1 MLVSEYLKAALD
13 PKVKVRVEGVV
24 LTSPAIGVQPSHPI
38 VAVSMFLALEIKKSQ
53 TEVLDCI
60 ILKSPTDWLQC
71 MLTPLWL
78 LVQ

>member
-1 MLVSEYLKAALD
+1 MPYVASYVALCAVHIHWAALLVSEYLKAALD

-60 ILKSPTDWLQC
+60 IL
-71 MLTPLWL
+71 
-78 LVQ
+78 